1 MKYEL
6 MCVDDDLLQSEEK
19 TEIDRQI
26 DSIIERH
33 KGNRYQINRL
43 VFESTA
49 ALTASENLVQQK
61 ASQGLLKR
69 FWNNL
74 TGKNRRLQADIDRN
88 LARAQYASQQT
99 LQKLAEQ
106 NLMSFELI
114 TAVNNKLNASM
125 IAVEQEINNV
135 YGTMRDIC
143 GTMQTF
149 FRRTR
154 ADIMQLATRID
165 RLERNVDLLNWQ
177 NSIEYQMY
185 NGIEYQEL
193 DDVTKLVCMAH
204 DFYSI
209 TKGEWRTSDLLLL
222 KAAMGTIGLDP
233 KAVMSYENFVRE
245 VGGNKELF
253 SHLISTELRVNEL
266 ATNNEILSVGLNKM
280 NRLSTEERYITETTA
295 RLLQRNGVDLS
306 NTEIAYQMVDS
317 YLVQEENVHLE
328 TEIPYY
334 ELELEMLYN
343 LEQLRYAKL
352 EKEKAQKAKAL
363 FLNCKITE
371 ALPLLE
377 ELAEAG
383 NVEARYMLARIY
395 DDGLDVECNLEHA
408 KELIRQNLD
417 EGYCCSTV
425 HGALLQVIDW
435 KEAFNFCE
443 ELMTKANQGDVFAQY
458 ELALY
463 YLNLGN
469 ASEGKKES
477 DYNLGLNYFEMAAA
491 QGYFRAYHGIA
502 KRYYIGQGVEQN
514 GKLAEKYFKIA
525 ADMGYGKAMLYLG
538 EMCIDLEYC
547 KDNIDAGIEKAV
559 TWYKKAYEHHS
570 YNDYSIN
577 YIARYYSQ
585 DGNGNNA
592 DALKWWQIGE
602 QNNFPSSLDN
612 LGWAY
617 RYGHGVDVDYQK
629 AIEYYRKAIAAG
641 SNNGYSERNLGEMY
655 LNGYGVVV
663 DKNMARLWYEK
674 AAEKG
679 DEGAKKWLDD
689 NH

>member
-6 MCVDDDLLQSEEK
+6 MCVDDSLLLSEEK

-49 ALTASENLVQQK
+49 ALTASENLVEQK
-61 ASQGLLKR
+61 ASQGMLKR
-69 FWNNL
+69 FWNNI

-209 TKGEWRTSDLLLL
+209 TKGEWRASDLLLL

-233 KAVMSYENFVRE
+233 KATMSYENFVRE

-253 SHLISTELRVNEL
+253 SHLISPELRVNEL
-266 ATNNEILSVGLNKM
+266 ATNNEILSVGLSKM

-306 NTEIAYQMVDS
+306 NTDIAYQMVDG
-317 YLVQEENVHLE
+317 YLLQQENVHLE

-395 DDGLDVECNLEHA
+395 DDGLDVDCNLEHA

-417 EGYCCSTV
+417 EGYCCSAV

-443 ELMTKANQGDVFAQY
+443 ELMTKANQDDVFAQY

-463 YLNLGN
+463 YFNLGN
-469 ASEGKKES
+469 ATEGKKES

-525 ADMGYGKAMLYLG
+525 AEMGYGRAMLYLG
-538 EMCIDLEYC
+538 DIYFRGELGVEA
-547 KDNIDAGIEKAV
+547 NISYGIE
-559 TWYKKAYEHHS
+559 WYKKAFEHHQF
-570 YNDYSIN
+570 NDYTIN
-577 YIARYYSQ
+577 QIARHYSQ
-585 DGNGNNA
+585 EGNGNNEE
-592 DALKWWQIGE
+592 ALNWWHIGE
-602 QNNFPSSLDN
+602 RHKFPSSLGN

-617 RYGHGVDVDYQK
+617 RYGHGVDVDYQT
-629 AIEYYRKAIAAG
+629 AIAYYQKGIAAG
-641 SNNGYSERNLGEMY
+641 SANGYEERNLGEMY
-655 LNGYGVVV
+655 LNGYGVAV
-663 DKNMARLWYEK
+663 DKNIAHSWYEK

-679 DEGAKKWLDD
+679 DDDAKKWIES
-689 NH
+689 NPV